1 MAPTEVWIDLFLVIS
16 NDLLECQTEKDQ
28 NTCINGDFVQEQV
41 RTKIAMHLI
50 ERQLNTILIDAT
62 PEYSALQDQDGDY
75 TL

>member
-1 MAPTEVWIDLFLVIS
+1 M
-16 NDLLECQTEKDQ
+16 
-28 NTCINGDFVQEQV
+28 QEQV